1 MADRADEIAR
11 RALDASRFDDASD
24 YERSVTSVAQ
34 ALRRQDAETRE
45 ACAKIAEAETLTGT
59 PPLEWDYATIVA
71 VEVGVSATAK
81 SIASAIRKSVPS
93 HSNEKGTG

>member
-1 MADRADEIAR
+1 MSDRAEEIAR

-45 ACAKIAEAETLTGT
+45 ACAVMVEGGLMGDECDATLARIADA
-59 PPLEWDYATIVA
+59 IR
-71 VEVGVSATAK
+71 
-81 SIASAIRKSVPS
+81 ASAS
-93 HSNEKGTG
+93 HSNEKGIG